1 MTNNEQVIT
10 ELVESTGCDRYLA
23 GMLLK
28 FTGWD
33 LDGARRIIEAV
44 PKDIFALK
52 MKFITQITGFYGVA
66 FFSYD
71 EKKREIKRF
80 VAVITDEKEVGR
92 IDIEKH
98 WPDFEEELYNYS
110 RANKIDGLKVDQM
123 KKRMTGDEFISK
135 IANVLKVGR
144 PVKAELFTNVLVDEL
159 YNIFTDTN
167 IAVKFDL
174 EMTDAFELNRGK
186 EQAQIGDVRGGDLNP
201 DEVDSE
207 IEKQDR
213 THRPDQS
220 LVVLRV
226 EPVLSPVSGVSIQD
240 LEFGDE
246 IQVRITDERDIADYL
261 AELLSAKVDSI
272 RVPIFTRIIE
282 VKELET
288 GDRGVFTQF
297 GPGIL
302 GMFKVPEDVRIAT
315 RDSSMEDQSVP
326 VEKGAKREI
335 NPLIIVGG
343 IVAVL
348 VIFIVLALIS
358 R

>member
-1 MTNNEQVIT
+1 MSSNEQVIK

-33 LDGARRIIEAV
+33 PDGARRIIEAV

-52 MKFITQITGFYGVA
+52 MKFITQITGFYGVL

-98 WPDFEEELYNYS
+98 WPQLEEELYDYT
-110 RANKIDGLKVDQM
+110 RTNKIDGLKVDQM
-123 KKRMTGDEFISK
+123 KKRMTGDEFIAK
-135 IANVLKVGR
+135 IAHVLKVGR
-144 PVKAELFTNVLVDEL
+144 PVKSDLLTNVLVDEL

-167 IAVKFDL
+167 IAVKFDI
-174 EMTDAFELNRGK
+174 EMTDAFELNKGK
-186 EQAQIGDVRGGDLNP
+186 EQAQIGDVRGEDLNP

-207 IEKQDR
+207 IEEQNR
-213 THRPDQS
+213 ARRPDQS

-246 IQVRITDERDIADYL
+246 IQVRITDERDIAEYL
-261 AELLSAKVDSI
+261 SELLGAKVDSI

-288 GDRGVFTQF
+288 GDHGVFTQF

-315 RDSSMEDQSVP
+315 RESLDEQPVP
-326 VEKGAKREI
+326 VERREKREI
-335 NPLIIVGG
+335 NPLLIVGG

-348 VIFIVLALIS
+348 VLFIVLAVLS